1 MTKEAKERVETAA
14 ELLERSVN
22 VMGGGEDMEWLVNRM
37 GNMHRTLIQ
46 SFAGKFIIPYVR
58 KLALDYKNGY
68 YDLRNEQVCKVC
80 SEMWDAFKKEH
91 NWTDE
96 DDVPRFAL
104 I

>member
-22 VMGGGEDMEWLVNRM
+22 VMGDGEDMEWLVSKM
-37 GNMHRTLIQ
+37 GNIHRTLVQ
-46 SFAGKFIIPYVR
+46 SFAGKFVIPYVR
-58 KLALDYKNGY
+58 KLAIYYKEGY
-68 YDLRNEQVCKVC
+68 YDARNEGVCKACAV
-80 SEMWDAFKKEH
+80 MWDAFKKEY

-96 DDVPRFAL
+96 DDVPHFAL